1 VAAALART
9 RGDVARE
16 VPAIARLYL
25 TPVAP
30 PPATTYDASVGPGE
44 P

>member
-1 VAAALART
+1 MQPGLSGDELTAVLARIRT
-9 RGDVARE
+9 DAAEE

-30 PPATTYDASVGPGE
+30 E
-44 P
+44 PMD